1 MRSDDYQYMQCDEI
15 RDAISAAAD
24 GEVTPLERSAIDTH
38 IARCAGCA
46 AFAGAVEQLDRRLRI
61 RPAETVPD
69 LSRPILAAATR
80 KPARDWPRYV
90 LLWVALT
97 ELVLA
102 VPCLL
107 GAGRNTSVHTAHE
120 LGSWEAA
127 LAVGLL
133 VAAWQPRR
141 AAGLLPFALALA
153 GAMVATAAF
162 DIVTGHAPAAGEAQ
176 HILDV
181 VGVGALWLLTRSAV
195 PSSRPQVQRG
205 LRAVQAR

>member
-1 MRSDDYQYMQCDEI
+1 MPSGDYQYMQCDEI
-15 RDAISAAAD
+15 RAAISAAAD
-24 GEVTPLERSAIDTH
+24 GEATPLERSMIDGH
-38 IARCAGCA
+38 IAHCAGCA
-46 AFAGAVEQLDRRLRI
+46 AFAGAVEQLDRRLRV
-61 RPAETVPD
+61 RPAEAVPD
-69 LSRPILAAATR
+69 LSRPILAAANR
-80 KPARDWPRYV
+80 KSAREWPRYV

-102 VPCLL
+102 LPALM
-107 GAGRNTSVHTAHE
+107 GATRNTSVHTAHE

-141 AAGLLPFALALA
+141 AAGLLPFALALT

-195 PSSRPQVQRG
+195 PSRAPRPQRG
-205 LRAVQAR
+205 LRAA